1 MLGVIKK
8 LPSDLPL
15 DAVTLFTMKL
25 QGSFFLVG
33 VMSKNVDH
41 HGWLTMKNFK
51 NTLAKMP

>member
-25 QGSFFLVG
+25 QGRRKLFFG
-33 VMSKNVDH
+33 GGDE
-41 HGWLTMKNFK
+41 
-51 NTLAKMP
+51 